1 VDAERALVA
10 RLLLD
15 PSQIPLIA
23 SELSH
28 EDFFVDSYAEAF
40 KTMVRLSS
48 AGKAVDIVTLQAAGA
63 DVDPLDLTG
72 AHHGAL
78 TDYAAIIRQDAFRR
92 KVLAAV
98 DRVARAAEYGDGD
111 LMSTLQSAFVDL
123 SQESGT
129 SKLSTSSEA
138 VDDYLEQMT
147 RRLAGERTGLTFG
160 SIPGLDNVLL
170 PAEPGD
176 LIILAARPGVGK
188 SAMALALANHWA
200 ALGDGPVLFVSLE
213 MKRKKILDRLV
224 ARVSG
229 VSSQKLI
236 LGDVTPEE
244 EASVREGL
252 ERIRQLP
259 IVYLDDRYSTTAT
272 VRSMA
277 ARVAMQKGKLSAIVV
292 DYIALLN
299 DPGDQEVQRIA
310 RITGNLKSLA
320 GEADCPVLALSQLNR
335 QVEFRADKHP
345 ILSDLRDSGAGER
358 DADTGIAPTD
368 LDPMMDVEVLKQ
380 RQGNTSRIRV
390 RFDGNTTSFHAP
402 GPWSEPEAAPS
413 AEEEPALTW

>member
-1 VDAERALVA
+1 
-10 RLLLD
+10 
-15 PSQIPLIA
+15 
-23 SELSH
+23 
-28 EDFFVDSYAEAF
+28 
-40 KTMVRLSS
+40 
-48 AGKAVDIVTLQAAGA
+48 
-63 DVDPLDLTG
+63 
-72 AHHGAL
+72 
-78 TDYAAIIRQDAFRR
+78 
-92 KVLAAV
+92 
-98 DRVARAAEYGDGD
+98 
-111 LMSTLQSAFVDL
+111 
-123 SQESGT
+123 
-129 SKLSTSSEA
+129 
-138 VDDYLEQMT
+138 
-147 RRLAGERTGLTFG
+147 
-160 SIPGLDNVLL
+160 
-170 PAEPGD
+170 
-176 LIILAARPGVGK
+176 
-188 SAMALALANHWA
+188 MALALAHHWA
-200 ALGDGPVLFVSLE
+200 ELGDGPVLFVSLE

-345 ILSDLRDSGAGER
+345 ILSDLRDSGAVEQ
-358 DADTGIAPTD
+358 DADTVIALTD